1 MPWPVSGAGL
11 SGGDADKAVGRKS
24 RGKTLIECAK
34 LRAMSSSLE
43 QALSAQREVVLPGA
57 LCPSLETAWPHLG
70 AATSKGAGKDFLCS

>member
-1 MPWPVSGAGL
+1 M
-11 SGGDADKAVGRKS
+11 
-24 RGKTLIECAK
+24 ECAK

-57 LCPSLETAWPHLG
+57 SCPSLETAWPHLG